1 MKGRISIYT
10 VDLQLNPPDG
20 VVEPAVMLESEE
32 DGYLF
37 ITRGLYSISFEN
49 SKELEQVRVSNKE
62 FIVNITI

>member
-1 MKGRISIYT
+1 MSGRISIYT

-20 VVEPAVMLESEE
+20 IIEPAIMLETEN

-37 ITRGLYSISFEN
+37 ITHGLYSISFEN
-49 SKELEQVRVSNKE
+49 SEDLEQVNIANKQ